1 MTISGAF
8 WYLLGAL
15 SGIAAVFILIP
26 LFRDSTLPAY
36 RRVLIM
42 LAAALLPAAAA
53 FIFYGRTGS
62 PQLSGQP
69 VQAVLPA
76 TPHGTEAA
84 TEGAQSGSMEE
95 AVARVEARVNSG
107 QGSEADW
114 SLLAQSYDFLG
125 RTQDAERARSHLSAG
140 ATPVAAS
147 SAVAAAPVVSSTAVN
162 RAEQTAAQFEAAVS
176 RAPRD
181 AASWFGL
188 AQARRVARDF
198 SKANEAYAKA
208 LALDPKNADAWADY
222 ADSMA
227 SGGNRQLAG
236 KPADAIQRALAL
248 QPNHVKALWLS
259 ASLALEQRQYG
270 EALKQWQR
278 LRGVLP
284 AGSPDLTIID
294 GNIAEARELAGQPA
308 GSVPATA
315 KAPPA
320 ALATAIEGSVDLDPA
335 LRLQV
340 QPGMTLF
347 IYAKTADGKGPPL
360 AALRVSAGQWPV
372 TFRLDDAQAMMP
384 GRNLSSVER
393 VLVEARL
400 SRSGNAIAEKGDL
413 LAVGQLVPTRGSK
426 PVQLKISKAVG

>member
-1 MTISGAF
+1 MNIPGAF

-26 LFRDSTLPAY
+26 LFRDSALPAY
-36 RRVLIM
+36 RRVLVM
-42 LAAALLPAAAA
+42 LAAALLPAIAA
-53 FIFYGRTGS
+53 FLFYRQTGS

-69 VQAVLPA
+69 VQAVIAA
-76 TPHGTEAA
+76 TAHGTGESAE
-84 TEGAQSGSMEE
+84 TAQSGSIEE
-95 AVARVEARVNSG
+95 AVARVEARVAAG

-125 RTQDAERARSHLSAG
+125 RTQDAERARSHLSGG
-140 ATPVAAS
+140 ATPAATGA
-147 SAVAAAPVVSSTAVN
+147 AVAAVPADASTALN
-162 RAEQTAAQFEAAVS
+162 RAEQTAAQYEEAVR

-208 LALDPKNADAWADY
+208 LALDPQNADAWADY
-222 ADSMA
+222 ADSLA

-236 KPADAIQRALAL
+236 KPAQAIQRALAL
-248 QPNHVKALWLS
+248 QPNHVKGLWLS

-284 AGSPDLTIID
+284 AGSPDLAIIE
-294 GNIAEARELAGQPA
+294 GNITEARELAGQPA
-308 GSVPATA
+308 
-315 KAPPA
+315 APVAPVA
-320 ALATAIEGSVDLDPA
+320 AAASGTAIEGSVDLDPA

-347 IYAKTADGKGPPL
+347 IYAKTPDGKGPPL

-372 TFRLDDAQAMMP
+372 KFRLDDSQAMMP

-413 LAVGQLVPTRGSK
+413 LAVGQVVPTRGGK
-426 PVQLKISKAVG
+426 PVPLKISKAVG

>member
-1 MTISGAF
+1 MTIPGAF

-42 LAAALLPAAAA
+42 LAVALVPAAAA
-53 FIFYGRTGS
+53 FLFYNRTGS

-69 VQAVLPA
+69 VQAVVPDTA
-76 TPHGTEAA
+76 HGAGAA

-140 ATPVAAS
+140 ATAAAPTPPVAAAG
-147 SAVAAAPVVSSTAVN
+147 SAVASTAVN
-162 RAEQTAAQFEAAVS
+162 RAEQTAAQFEEAVR

-236 KPADAIQRALAL
+236 KPAQAIQRALAL
-248 QPNHVKALWLS
+248 QPNHVKGLWLS
-259 ASLALEQRQYG
+259 ASLALEQHQYG

-284 AGSPDLTIID
+284 AGSPDLAIID

-308 GSVPATA
+308 TAGVPVV
-315 KAPPA
+315 A
-320 ALATAIEGSVDLDPA
+320 AASAAAIEGSVDLDPA

-372 TFRLDDAQAMMP
+372 KFRLDDTQAMMP
-384 GRNLSSVER
+384 GRTVSSVER
-393 VLVEARL
+393 AQVEARL

-413 LAVGQLVPTRGSK
+413 LAVGQVVPTRGGK
-426 PVQLKISKAVG
+426 PVLLKISKAVG